1 MLNLTKLENLIK
13 QHGWSKTYFSDLFGK
28 NKGWIGDMKRGN
40 GLPDENV
47 LQQIADKLNTTV
59 EYLTD
64 KTDIKNKPTTDISDE
79 LTQDG
84 LRIAKLVSLLS
95 VEHQKQV
102 EEYIEL
108 LNLKDKK

>member
-28 NKGWIGDMKRGN
+28 NKGWISDMKRGN

-47 LQQIADKLNTTV
+47 LQQMANKLDTTV

-64 KTDIKNKPTTDISDE
+64 KTGKKNKPTTDNSDE
-79 LTQDG
+79 LTPDE
-84 LRIAKLVSLLS
+84 LRIAKMVSMLT
-95 VEHQKQV
+95 VEHRKQV